1 MLKKF
6 SVKGFKNFGEK
17 IELDLSNIREYK
29 FNPQCVTDG
38 LISKAIIYGKNSV
51 GKTNFGLA
59 IFDIVSHLTNKN
71 VSAELYDY
79 YLCSDEKNDF
89 AEFSYIFQFGE
100 SAIDYT
106 YRKDA
111 VKNLIYEKLVLNGEI
126 LYEYDYQTKKGDT
139 QGIDRIAPTLNW
151 AFQDTECILKYVV
164 NNTVLPKTHPLREM
178 IRFVSNMLWFRNLDE
193 NRYIGYKTNSKD
205 YYDFILDNKNLKEF
219 EEFLH
224 YICSAAVF

>member
-79 YLCSDEKNDF
+79 YLCSDGKNDF

-111 VKNLIYEKLVLNGEI
+111 VKNLIYLQKRCC
-126 LYEYDYQTKKGDT
+126 KK
-139 QGIDRIAPTLNW
+139 PYL
-151 AFQDTECILKYVV
+151 
-164 NNTVLPKTHPLREM
+164 
-178 IRFVSNMLWFRNLDE
+178 
-193 NRYIGYKTNSKD
+193 
-205 YYDFILDNKNLKEF
+205 
-219 EEFLH
+219 
-224 YICSAAVF
+224 